1 MKNGWTGGQY
11 SLFRVLFGCYLLQ
24 HFLSLLPWGA
34 ELFSNRGALPNGST
48 SPLIHLFPNLF
59 AICDKPGFVTGLL
72 ILGSV
77 LSVLLAAGFW
87 DRPAAFVLWY
97 LWACLLGRNPLI
109 SNPALPF
116 IGWLLLLHTVLPKA
130 PYGSLTA
137 RKRDDP
143 GGNWCMPQL
152 AFIVAWALMAIGYS
166 YSGYTKLVSP
176 SWVDGSALAYVLQNP
191 LARPTAL
198 RDLLLALPPVM
209 LRVLTWAGLLLELSF
224 APLVLFRKARPWI
237 WTAMV
242 GMHIGLLSIVSFA
255 DLTAGMLLLHLFT
268 FDPAWLPRRAAGRP
282 EWVFYDGNCALC
294 HGCVRFVL
302 AEDSSRKTFR
312 LSPLQGDLFS
322 SRVQREERSVLSDS
336 LVVLTEDEKLLAR
349 SGAVLY
355 ILRRLGGLW
364 LLVAMIIGVLPR
376 RVLDW
381 CYNRVARARKRLF
394 GTRKNFCPILSA
406 ELRLRFDA

>member
-11 SLFRVLFGCYLLQ
+11 SIFRLLLGCYLLE
-24 HFLSLLPWGA
+24 HFLALLPWGA
-34 ELFSNRGALPNGST
+34 ELFSNRGALGRASS
-48 SPLIHLFPNLF
+48 SPLIHLFPNLL
-59 AICDKPGFVTGLL
+59 AICDEPGFVTALL

-77 LSVLLAAGFW
+77 LSALLAVGFW
-87 DRPAAFVLWY
+87 DRPAALVLWY

-116 IGWLLLLHTVLPKA
+116 IGWLLLLHTVLPTA

-143 GGNWCMPQL
+143 GGTWCMPQL
-152 AFIVAWALMAIGYS
+152 GFIAAWALMAIGYS

-176 SWVDGSALAYVLQNP
+176 SWLDGSALSHVLQNP

-198 RDLLLALPPVM
+198 RDLLVALPPVI
-209 LRVLTWAGLLLELSF
+209 LRILTWAVLLLELSF
-224 APLVLFRKARPWI
+224 APLALARKARPWI

-255 DLTAGMLLLHLFT
+255 DLTAGILLLHLFT
-268 FDPAWLPRRAAGRP
+268 FDPAWLPPRMAGHS

-294 HGCVRFVL
+294 HEWVRFVL

-312 LSPLQGDLFS
+312 LSPLQGDLFL
-322 SRVQREERSVLSDS
+322 SRVQWDKRSSLPDS
-336 LVVLTEDEKLLAR
+336 LVVLTEDEELLTR

-364 LLVAMIIGVLPR
+364 LLVAMIVGAFR
-376 RVLDW
+376 HMVLDW
-381 CYNRVARARKRLF
+381 CYDRVAGARKWLF
-394 GTRKNFCPILSA
+394 GTRKSFCPVLSA
-406 ELRLRFDA
+406 ELRRRFDA